1 MSKNQKLIL
10 QLFSVACLIAIITCV
25 IVNIAIDR
33 KITWS
38 LYPIVSVPFGWLVF
52 SPLIIKKQGV
62 VFSICSL
69 MLFILPFLF
78 LLDKITPIE
87 SWFLP
92 LGIPSATVGMITIWA
107 VFLMF
112 RFVKISLSYKC
123 AISLFFVGVFTCPA
137 MNYYVDRFLDT
148 GPRLLN
154 NILNILSCVVIAVV
168 IFVLGYRSNKSK
180 RERAQME
187 EDRVITG

>member
-10 QLFSVACLIAIITCV
+10 QLFSVACLIAIIACV

-52 SPLIIKKQGV
+52 SPLIIKKHGV

-69 MLFILPFLF
+69 MLFILPFLY
-78 LLDKITPIE
+78 LLDKITPVE
-87 SWFLP
+87 SWFFP
-92 LGIPSATVGMITIWA
+92 LGIPSATVGMITIWV
-107 VFLMF
+107 VFLLF
-112 RFVKISLSYKC
+112 RFVNIILSYKC
-123 AISLFFVGVFTCPA
+123 AISIFFIGVFACPVI
-137 MNYYVDRFLDT
+137 NHYVDRFLDT
-148 GPRLLN
+148 GPRLFN
-154 NILNILSCVVIAVV
+154 NIINILSCVVIAVV

-180 RERAQME
+180 
-187 EDRVITG
+187 VTGRGSPETGV